1 MKSSTQPTFVAGHRG
16 LVGTAVQKALL
27 REGHGNVVTRTRAE
41 LDLRDQA
48 AVDGF
53 FDMVRPACVYLC
65 AATVGGIKANAT
77 RPADF
82 VADNLTIQSNV
93 IGAARRTG
101 VQKLIFLGS
110 SCIYPRDC
118 PQPMHEDALLTG
130 PLEATNRAY
139 AIAKIAGI
147 ELCWAFNRQYG
158 CRYIALMPTNLF
170 GPGDNYDL
178 QGSHVL
184 PALIRKMHDAK
195 EAGRAEVILWGTG
208 SPLREFLHSDDL
220 AEAAVFLASL
230 TEEQAAPLFSDE
242 RPPLINVGFGAEIS
256 IRDLATTVAEIVG
269 FEGAVCWDTAQ
280 PDGTPRKLLDSSRI
294 RALGW
299 RPRISLKDGIAAAYK
314 DFLDGSERVSV

>member
-1 MKSSTQPTFVAGHRG
+1 M
-16 LVGTAVQKALL
+16 GTAVQKALL

-53 FDMVRPACVYLC
+53 FDVVRPACVYLC

-93 IGAARRTG
+93 IGAARRSG

-195 EAGRAEVILWGTG
+195 GGACRGSLVGDGFATAGVSTQRRSGRSRGIPGLADRRAGRATF
-208 SPLREFLHSDDL
+208 LR
-220 AEAAVFLASL
+220 
-230 TEEQAAPLFSDE
+230 
-242 RPPLINVGFGAEIS
+242 
-256 IRDLATTVAEIVG
+256 
-269 FEGAVCWDTAQ
+269 
-280 PDGTPRKLLDSSRI
+280 
-294 RALGW
+294 
-299 RPRISLKDGIAAAYK
+299 
-314 DFLDGSERVSV
+314 

>member
-1 MKSSTQPTFVAGHRG
+1 M
-16 LVGTAVQKALL
+16 GTAVQKALL

>member
-1 MKSSTQPTFVAGHRG
+1 M
-16 LVGTAVQKALL
+16 GTAVQRALL
-27 REGHGNVVTRTRAE
+27 RGGHGNVVTRTRAE

-53 FDMVRPACVYLC
+53 FDAVRPACVYLC
-65 AATVGGIKANAT
+65 AATVGGIKANAM

-93 IGAARRTG
+93 IGAARRTS

-130 PLEATNRAY
+130 PLESTNRAY

-147 ELCWAFNRQYG
+147 ELCWAFNRQFG

-195 EAGRAEVILWGTG
+195 EAGRAEVVLWGTG

-269 FEGAVCWDTAQ
+269 FEGAMRWDTAQ
-280 PDGTPRKLLDSSRI
+280 PDGTPRKLLDSSRM

-314 DFLDGSERVSV
+314 DFLDGSERLSV